1 MIHALMQ
8 MYILYLVRVIL
19 RARFF
24 IHNSGMTMV
33 GTECIRNINISVH
46 SAPGSRMDKMAFCPF
61 RNMNAE

>member
-24 IHNSGMTMV
+24 IHNSGMRMV
-33 GTECIRNINISVH
+33 GTECIRNINSVY
-46 SAPGSRMDKMAFCPF
+46 SAPGSRMDRMAFCPF